1 MSKILMC
8 PKENLDKNLSN
19 KTYIVTGTTSGIG
32 LELITQLARQSATI
46 ICASRNLEKLK
57 ITTQEVSN
65 QTSNNKIYYMH
76 LDLASLESVRIFVK
90 NYFKKFSK
98 LDGLVNNAAVMFPS
112 EERTVDGNELQFST
126 NFLGHFLLTELL
138 LPLLKKT
145 HNSRIVH
152 TSSVMHEKGPID
164 LKDLNFEK
172 RKYNRFEAYYQ
183 SKLAQILYSRHQAKL
198 LKDDNVIVVS
208 LHPGWVQTPLIKN
221 TLPIFFQDVLLYPFL
236 KMSGMVK
243 TWLGVQTT
251 LFCLLDESIKN
262 NSGKFYSQ
270 TGIYKDKESRK
281 GGWPMKCPNNE
292 VYNEKLCEDLYSQA
306 KLLVSSM

>member
-8 PKENLDKNLSN
+8 PIENLEKDLSN

-32 LELITQLARQSATI
+32 LELVTQLARQSATV

-57 ITTQEVSN
+57 ITTQKISK
-65 QTSNNKIYYMH
+65 QTSNSNIFYMH
-76 LDLASLESVRIFVK
+76 LDLTSLESVRNFVK
-90 NYFKKFSK
+90 NYFDKFSN

-112 EERTVDGNELQFST
+112 EERTIDGNELQFST

-138 LPLLKKT
+138 LPLLKKSQA
-145 HNSRIVH
+145 SRIIH
-152 TSSVMHEKGPID
+152 TSSVMHEKGHID

-198 LKDDNVIVVS
+198 LKDTEVTVVS
-208 LHPGWVQTPLIKN
+208 IHPGWVQTPLIKH
-221 TLPIFFQDVLLYPFL
+221 TLPVFFQNVLLYPFL
-236 KMSGMVK
+236 KMSGMVN
-243 TWLGVQTT
+243 TWLGAQTT

-292 VYNEKLCEDLYSQA
+292 VYNDSLCEDLYNQA
-306 KLLVSSM
+306 KLIIN

>member
-1 MSKILMC
+1 MSQILMC
-8 PKENLDKNLSN
+8 PKENLEKDLSN

-32 LELITQLARQSATI
+32 LELVTQLARQSATV

-57 ITTQEVSN
+57 ITTQKISK
-65 QTSNNKIYYMH
+65 QTSNSNICYMH
-76 LDLASLESVRIFVK
+76 LDLTSLESVRNFVK
-90 NYFKKFSK
+90 NYFDKFSN

-112 EERTVDGNELQFST
+112 EERTIDGNELQFST

-138 LPLLKKT
+138 LPLLKKSQA
-145 HNSRIVH
+145 SRIIH
-152 TSSVMHEKGPID
+152 TSSVMHEKGHID

-198 LKDDNVIVVS
+198 LNDTEVTVVS
-208 LHPGWVQTPLIKN
+208 IHPGWVQTPLIKH
-221 TLPIFFQDVLLYPFL
+221 TLPVFFQNVLLYPFL
-236 KMSGMVK
+236 KMSGMVN
-243 TWLGVQTT
+243 TWLGAQTT
-251 LFCLLDESIKN
+251 LFCLLDESVKN

-292 VYNEKLCEDLYSQA
+292 VYNDSLCEDLYNQA
-306 KLLVSSM
+306 KLIIN

>member
-1 MSKILMC
+1 MSQILMC
-8 PKENLDKNLSN
+8 PKENLEKDLSN

-32 LELITQLARQSATI
+32 LELVTQLARQSATV

-57 ITTQEVSN
+57 ITTQKISK
-65 QTSNNKIYYMH
+65 QTSNSNIFYMH
-76 LDLASLESVRIFVK
+76 LDLTSLESVRNFVK
-90 NYFKKFSK
+90 NYFDKFSN

-112 EERTVDGNELQFST
+112 EERTIDGNELQFST

-138 LPLLKKT
+138 LPLLKKSQA
-145 HNSRIVH
+145 SRIIH
-152 TSSVMHEKGPID
+152 TSSVMHEKGHID

-198 LKDDNVIVVS
+198 LKDNEVTVVS
-208 LHPGWVQTPLIKN
+208 IHPGWVQTPLIKH
-221 TLPIFFQDVLLYPFL
+221 TLPVFFQNVLLYPFL
-236 KMSGMVK
+236 KMSGMVN
-243 TWLGVQTT
+243 TWLGAQTT

-292 VYNEKLCEDLYSQA
+292 VYNDSLCEDLYNQT
-306 KLLVSSM
+306 KLIIN

>member
-1 MSKILMC
+1 MSQILMC
-8 PKENLDKNLSN
+8 PKENLEKDLSN

-32 LELITQLARQSATI
+32 LELVTQLARQSATV

-57 ITTQEVSN
+57 ITTQKIYKK
-65 QTSNNKIYYMH
+65 TSNSNIFYIH
-76 LDLASLESVRIFVK
+76 LDLTSLESVRNFVK
-90 NYFKKFSK
+90 NYFDKFSN

-112 EERTVDGNELQFST
+112 EERTIDGNELQFST

-138 LPLLKKT
+138 LPLLKKSQA
-145 HNSRIVH
+145 SRIIH
-152 TSSVMHEKGPID
+152 TSSVMHEKGHID

-198 LKDDNVIVVS
+198 LNDTEVTVVS
-208 LHPGWVQTPLIKN
+208 IHPGWVQTPLIKH
-221 TLPIFFQDVLLYPFL
+221 TLPVFFQNVLLYPFL
-236 KMSGMVK
+236 KMSGMVN
-243 TWLGVQTT
+243 TWLGAQTT
-251 LFCLLDESIKN
+251 LFCLLDESVKN

-292 VYNEKLCEDLYSQA
+292 VYNDSLCEDLYNQA
-306 KLLVSSM
+306 KLIIN